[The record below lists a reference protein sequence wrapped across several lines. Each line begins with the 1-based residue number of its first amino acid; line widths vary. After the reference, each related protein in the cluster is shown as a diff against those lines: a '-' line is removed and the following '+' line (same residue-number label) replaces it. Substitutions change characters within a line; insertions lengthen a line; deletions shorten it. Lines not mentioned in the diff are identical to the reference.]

1 MYFCWAEPEF
11 SGICLAGTQGPAK
24 NVLKFRIVVCELQQR
39 LAVRAVLTD
48 AEQIFRRGVK
58 RRD

>member
-24 NVLKFRIVVCELQQR
+24 NVLEFRIVVSELQQR
-39 LAVRAVLTD
+39 LAVRAMLTN
-48 AEQIFRRGVK
+48 AE
-58 RRD
+58 